1 MNLDGEE
8 SQESIPGYAND
19 SSRVSEKRMMRPG
32 KEAAQTAR
40 ARHIRKK

>member
-8 SQESIPGYAND
+8 SQESISGHAND
-19 SSRVSEKRMMRPG
+19 SSWVPEKRMMRPG
-32 KEAAQTAR
+32 KEAAQTVR

>member
-19 SSRVSEKRMMRPG
+19 SSWGSEKGMMEPG
-32 KEAAQTAR
+32 KEDLEMPR
-40 ARHIRKK
+40 ARHMRKK